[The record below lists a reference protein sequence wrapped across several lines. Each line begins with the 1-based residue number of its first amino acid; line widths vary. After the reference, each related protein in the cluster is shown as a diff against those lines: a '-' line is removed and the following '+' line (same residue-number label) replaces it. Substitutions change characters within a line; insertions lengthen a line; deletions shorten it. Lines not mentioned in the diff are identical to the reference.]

1 MTHLQPFVP
10 DQGPRYSVIVPV
22 YCNRATLPAVL
33 SRLAA
38 VAERLIGELE
48 VVFVID
54 GSPDDSS
61 AVLAEVVPQQS
72 LAVQVMEHSRNF
84 GSFAAIRTGLAA
96 ACGDFIGV
104 MAADLQE
111 PPEVMLGFFERLESG
126 AYDVAVGRRTGRSDP
141 ALSAGMSRA
150 FWWLYRR
157 TINSDIPPGGVDV
170 FACTREVAQ
179 RLVLLDEAH
188 SSLVALLYWVGYR
201 RVEVPY
207 ERLARTEGKSGWTL
221 RKKVAYLSDS
231 VFAFTRIPIHAL
243 TALGV
248 AGTLITLVLGLTVL
262 ISWLAGRIDSPGY
275 TPLMLTILFSTFLLL
290 TGMGVLGSYVW
301 RTYENTKRRP
311 SALTR
316 SHWIHD
322 AKSKGD
328 A

>member
-1 MTHLQPFVP
+1 M
-10 DQGPRYSVIVPV
+10 PRYSVIVPV
-22 YCNRATLPAVL
+22 YGNRETLPAVL
-33 SRLAA
+33 TRLEA
-38 VAERLIGELE
+38 VADQLTGTLE
-48 VVFVID
+48 VVFVVD

-61 AVLAEVVPQQS
+61 GVLADVVPKQH
-72 LAVQVMEHSRNF
+72 LAVQVLEHSRNF

-96 ACGDFIGV
+96 ARGDLIGV

-111 PPEVMLGFFERLESG
+111 PPEVMLGFFEQLESG
-126 AYDVAVGRRTGRSDP
+126 DYDVAVGRRTGRSDP
-141 ALSAGMSRA
+141 AMSAGMSRA

-157 TINSDIPPGGVDV
+157 TINADIPPGGVDV
-170 FACTREVAQ
+170 FSCTREVAQ

-221 RKKVAYLSDS
+221 RKKVTYLSDS

-243 TALGV
+243 TALGLG
-248 AGTLITLVLGLTVL
+248 GTVVTLVASLTVL
-262 ISWLAGRIDSPGY
+262 VSWLAGQIDSPGY
-275 TPLMLTILFSTFLLL
+275 TPLMLTILLSTFLLL

-316 SHWIHD
+316 AHWIHEAEIKED
-322 AKSKGD
+322 A
-328 A
+328 